1 MKTLSYPKGFYEF
14 FSNQESHIIRSEYV
28 QNLTFLP
35 HMHIQIELLYI
46 VNGSILI
53 QIDNNKQL
61 LSSGSIAFIPPHK
74 IHSFHTEKNSLCILT
89 IFDPILIPEIDYL
102 LKKST
107 PSHPFISDVPHLLS
121 LKHYFQA
128 LTQSSSNSLL
138 SKGYLSII
146 LASILNELSFID
158 TNTQHNHTIQTILDH
173 IYMHYQEQISFY
185 TIATHLG
192 ISKFYISH
200 LFNTQIGCS
209 VPNYI
214 NYLRINLAKQ
224 LLFTDKNITE
234 IAYECGFESLR
245 SFYRAFTTVCNTTPR
260 QYIKEHQE

>member
-89 IFDPILIPEIDYL
+89 IFDPIFIPEIDYL
-102 LKKST
+102 LKNLALST
-107 PSHPFISDVPHLLS
+107 TFKHSLNHLLIVY
-121 LKHYFQA
+121 LVKVI
-128 LTQSSSNSLL
+128 SLL
-138 SKGYLSII
+138 
-146 LASILNELSFID
+146 F
-158 TNTQHNHTIQTILDH
+158 
-173 IYMHYQEQISFY
+173 
-185 TIATHLG
+185 
-192 ISKFYISH
+192 
-200 LFNTQIGCS
+200 
-209 VPNYI
+209 
-214 NYLRINLAKQ
+214 
-224 LLFTDKNITE
+224 
-234 IAYECGFESLR
+234 
-245 SFYRAFTTVCNTTPR
+245 
-260 QYIKEHQE
+260 